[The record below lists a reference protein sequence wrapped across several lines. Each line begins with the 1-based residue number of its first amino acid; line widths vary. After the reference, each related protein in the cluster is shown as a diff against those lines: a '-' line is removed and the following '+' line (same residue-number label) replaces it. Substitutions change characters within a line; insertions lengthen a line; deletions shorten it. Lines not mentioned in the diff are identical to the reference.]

1 MDKIKI
7 NSVTACSAVGFGK
20 TATGAS
26 YPTIYI
32 WGTISGVEGL
42 YRSTNQGVSWTRI
55 NDDAHEWGGPGN
67 GQFVVGDMNTYGR
80 VYMSTAGRGIV
91 YIESGS
97 IAGANGALT
106 NIIPQPD
113 VPVLKVSAYP
123 NPVTSELTVQLTEE
137 LKGGK
142 IYLFNSAGQIVFA
155 GKATN
160 TLLTIDMTNMP
171 ADVYVLKIVAG
182 TKSLAQKIV
191 RK

>member
-1 MDKIKI
+1 
-7 NSVTACSAVGFGK
+7 
-20 TATGAS
+20 
-26 YPTIYI
+26 
-32 WGTISGVEGL
+32 
-42 YRSTNQGVSWTRI
+42 
-55 NDDAHEWGGPGN
+55 
-67 GQFVVGDMNTYGR
+67 MNTYGR

-97 IAGANGALT
+97 IAGTNGGLT
-106 NIIPQPD
+106 SIIPQQD

-137 LKGGK
+137 LKGSNV
-142 IYLFNSAGQIVFA
+142 YLFNSTGQIVFA

-160 TLLTIDMTNMP
+160 TLLTIDMANMP
-171 ADVYVLKIVAG
+171 ADVYVLKIVNG